1 MLKIT
6 QWDVTK
12 YGQMIERSDIVIAG
26 IAIITT
32 KIYYYQD
39 KYYVEIWDNRC
50 CINFSE
56 IID

>member
-26 IAIITT
+26 IAIITN
-32 KIYYYQD
+32 KIYYYKD
-39 KYYVEIWDNRC
+39 KYYVEI
-50 CINFSE
+50 
-56 IID
+56 